1 MESVT
6 RTGYGAH
13 LQTCK
18 LLDRPFSVLPNSTLN
33 QKFNLFAE
41 EVPPGNQYPKLGY
54 IGLGN
59 KGATYDMAAGG
70 YLLTTPIPHMATHAA
85 AYNHIPFVVREIDN
99 DLPAGQRMQYRL
111 RVPFATGGVSYVAY
125 YLRTLSLD
133 TVVPRLELRN
143 VQDGVIT
150 STPYLPSLSELSPVH
165 PVISG
170 TDLNN
175 PNGDYLVS
183 TAKVEFTLN
192 LDDIENIMQACEI
205 IYGDPRFAVINEL
218 VLVSGVDK
226 ILSGQFGAVTSN
238 YTEVIAAQV
247 AGFISQHHT
256 LTTSTTEV
264 KIGLNIGSVEPLL
277 A

>member
-33 QKFNLFAE
+33 QKFNLFPE
-41 EVPPGNQYPKLGY
+41 EVPPVNQYPKLGY

-99 DLPAGQRMQYRL
+99 DLSAGQRMQYRL
-111 RVPFATGGVSYVAY
+111 RVPFAMGGVSYVAY

-150 STPYLPSLSELSPVH
+150 STPYMPSLSELSPVH

-183 TAKVEFTLN
+183 TAKVDFTLN
-192 LDDIENIMQACEI
+192 LNDIENIMQACEI
-205 IYGDPRFAVINEL
+205 IYGDPRFAVINEI

-226 ILSGQFGAVTSN
+226 ILSGQFGSVTSN

-277 A
+277 T